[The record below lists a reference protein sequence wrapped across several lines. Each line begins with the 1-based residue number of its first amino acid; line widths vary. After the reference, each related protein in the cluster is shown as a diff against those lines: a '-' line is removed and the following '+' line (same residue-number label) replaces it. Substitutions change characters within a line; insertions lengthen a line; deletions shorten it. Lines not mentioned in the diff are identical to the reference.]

1 MIQINQLLLALRM
14 LTRIIDQLLIHH
26 FDTSNTALLKIFL
39 QNTTFKIERSWNIG
53 KIQFKLVGKEVNFI
67 QIQVGKMAI
76 HIYKVDKINFKE
88 LLNANQNC
96 RSNFD
101 HHFKISK
108 TALLIEGAR
117 QIGKTFS
124 IRQFG
129 KKFKTYIEINFI
141 EQPEA
146 ISLFKDLSNTKD
158 LLARLSLFTKQ
169 KLIKRD
175 TLIFFDEVQICPEV
189 ITYIKFLVDEGS
201 YNYILSGS
209 LLGIEINDL
218 RSVPVGYLTIKRMF
232 PLTFREFALN
242 LGLNSSILENL
253 ETSFK
258 EKKPVDDFIHKKM
271 MELFRVYL
279 VVGGMPAAVNRYIET
294 NNLNEVIDIQNQ
306 IVNLYKKDI
315 TQYDKN
321 NKLAIAQI
329 FELIAPQ
336 LNSQNKR
343 FIIKDIKSGVKFD
356 RYENSFLWLKDAG
369 FALPV
374 YNVETPKIPLKL
386 SKSRSLFKL
395 FMSDVGLL
403 ASEYSQGIQLKI
415 ISGDDKLNYGAIF
428 ENYIAQELTA
438 CEHDLYYYN
447 NKKRGELDFLIEY
460 DGEVLPIEVKS
471 GKDYKVHRAL
481 SNIMDCGEFN
491 LNRALIFNN
500 SNLKVEGKL
509 TYAPIYMAMFL
520 KQEIKDEYSIYKI
533 DLSEL
538 NKRF

>member
-1 MIQINQLLLALRM
+1 M
-14 LTRIIDQLLIHH
+14 
-26 FDTSNTALLKIFL
+26 
-39 QNTTFKIERSWNIG
+39 
-53 KIQFKLVGKEVNFI
+53 
-67 QIQVGKMAI
+67 
-76 HIYKVDKINFKE
+76 
-88 LLNANQNC
+88 
-96 RSNFD
+96 
-101 HHFKISK
+101 
-108 TALLIEGAR
+108 
-117 QIGKTFS
+117 
-124 IRQFG
+124 
-129 KKFKTYIEINFI
+129 
-141 EQPEA
+141 
-146 ISLFKDLSNTKD
+146 FKDLSNTKD

-374 YNVETPKIPLKL
+374 YNVETPKIPLRL

-520 KQEIKDEYSIYKI
+520 KQEIKDEDSIYKI

>member
-1 MIQINQLLLALRM
+1 M
-14 LTRIIDQLLIHH
+14 LTRTVDRILID
-26 FDTSNTALLKIFL
+26 
-39 QNTTFKIERSWNIG
+39 
-53 KIQFKLVGKEVNFI
+53 
-67 QIQVGKMAI
+67 
-76 HIYKVDKINFKE
+76 
-88 LLNANQNC
+88 
-96 RSNFD
+96 
-101 HHFKISK
+101 HFKISK

-242 LGLNSSILENL
+242 LELNSSILENL

-279 VVGGMPAAVNRYIET
+279 VVGGMPATVNRYIET

-509 TYAPIYMAMFL
+509 TYAPIYMSMFL
-520 KQEIKDEYSIYKI
+520 KQEIKDEDSIYKL

>member
-1 MIQINQLLLALRM
+1 M
-14 LTRIIDQLLIHH
+14 LTRTVDRILID
-26 FDTSNTALLKIFL
+26 
-39 QNTTFKIERSWNIG
+39 
-53 KIQFKLVGKEVNFI
+53 
-67 QIQVGKMAI
+67 
-76 HIYKVDKINFKE
+76 
-88 LLNANQNC
+88 
-96 RSNFD
+96 
-101 HHFKISK
+101 HFKISK

-189 ITYIKFLVDEGS
+189 ITYIKFLIDEGS

-403 ASEYSQGIQLKI
+403 ASEYSQGMQLKI

-520 KQEIKDEYSIYKI
+520 KQEINDEDSIYKI

>member
-1 MIQINQLLLALRM
+1 M
-14 LTRIIDQLLIHH
+14 
-26 FDTSNTALLKIFL
+26 
-39 QNTTFKIERSWNIG
+39 
-53 KIQFKLVGKEVNFI
+53 
-67 QIQVGKMAI
+67 
-76 HIYKVDKINFKE
+76 
-88 LLNANQNC
+88 
-96 RSNFD
+96 
-101 HHFKISK
+101 
-108 TALLIEGAR
+108 
-117 QIGKTFS
+117 
-124 IRQFG
+124 
-129 KKFKTYIEINFI
+129 
-141 EQPEA
+141 
-146 ISLFKDLSNTKD
+146 FKDLSNTKD

-232 PLTFREFALN
+232 PLTFKEFALN
-242 LGLNSSILENL
+242 LELNSSILENL

-428 ENYIAQELTA
+428 ENYIAQEITA

-520 KQEIKDEYSIYKI
+520 KQEIKDEDSIYKI

>member
-1 MIQINQLLLALRM
+1 M
-14 LTRIIDQLLIHH
+14 LTRTVDRILID
-26 FDTSNTALLKIFL
+26 
-39 QNTTFKIERSWNIG
+39 
-53 KIQFKLVGKEVNFI
+53 
-67 QIQVGKMAI
+67 
-76 HIYKVDKINFKE
+76 
-88 LLNANQNC
+88 
-96 RSNFD
+96 
-101 HHFKISK
+101 HFKISK

-491 LNRALIFNN
+491 LNKALIFYN

-520 KQEIKDEYSIYKI
+520 KQEIKDEDSIYKI

>member
-1 MIQINQLLLALRM
+1 M
-14 LTRIIDQLLIHH
+14 LTRTVDQILID
-26 FDTSNTALLKIFL
+26 
-39 QNTTFKIERSWNIG
+39 
-53 KIQFKLVGKEVNFI
+53 
-67 QIQVGKMAI
+67 
-76 HIYKVDKINFKE
+76 
-88 LLNANQNC
+88 
-96 RSNFD
+96 
-101 HHFKISK
+101 HFKKSK

-117 QIGKTFS
+117 QIGKTYS

-129 KKFKTYIEINFI
+129 KKFKTYIEINFV

-146 ISLFKDLSNTKD
+146 ISLFKALSNTKD

-169 KLIKRD
+169 NLIKRD

-242 LGLNSSILENL
+242 LGLNTSILENL

-258 EKKPVDDFIHKKM
+258 EKKPVDDFIHQKM

-294 NNLNEVIDIQNQ
+294 NNLNEVIDIQKQ

-369 FALPV
+369 VALPV
-374 YNVETPKIPLKL
+374 YNVETPKLPLKL

-415 ISGDDKLNYGAIF
+415 ISGDDKINYGAIF
-428 ENYIAQELTA
+428 DNFIAQELTA

-447 NKKRGELDFLIEY
+447 NKKRGELDFVIEY

-500 SNLKVEGKL
+500 SNLKVEGKM

-520 KQEIKDEYSIYKI
+520 KQEIKEEDSIYKI

-538 NKRF
+538 NKRI

>member
-1 MIQINQLLLALRM
+1 M
-14 LTRIIDQLLIHH
+14 
-26 FDTSNTALLKIFL
+26 
-39 QNTTFKIERSWNIG
+39 
-53 KIQFKLVGKEVNFI
+53 
-67 QIQVGKMAI
+67 
-76 HIYKVDKINFKE
+76 
-88 LLNANQNC
+88 
-96 RSNFD
+96 
-101 HHFKISK
+101 
-108 TALLIEGAR
+108 
-117 QIGKTFS
+117 
-124 IRQFG
+124 
-129 KKFKTYIEINFI
+129 
-141 EQPEA
+141 
-146 ISLFKDLSNTKD
+146 FKDLSNTKD

-242 LGLNSSILENL
+242 LELNSSILENL

-520 KQEIKDEYSIYKI
+520 KQEIKDEDSIYKI

>member
-1 MIQINQLLLALRM
+1 M
-14 LTRIIDQLLIHH
+14 LTRTVDRILID
-26 FDTSNTALLKIFL
+26 
-39 QNTTFKIERSWNIG
+39 
-53 KIQFKLVGKEVNFI
+53 
-67 QIQVGKMAI
+67 
-76 HIYKVDKINFKE
+76 
-88 LLNANQNC
+88 
-96 RSNFD
+96 
-101 HHFKISK
+101 HFKISK

-158 LLARLSLFTKQ
+158 FLARLSLFTKQ

-520 KQEIKDEYSIYKI
+520 KQEINDEDSIYKI

>member
-1 MIQINQLLLALRM
+1 M
-14 LTRIIDQLLIHH
+14 LTRTVDRILID
-26 FDTSNTALLKIFL
+26 
-39 QNTTFKIERSWNIG
+39 
-53 KIQFKLVGKEVNFI
+53 
-67 QIQVGKMAI
+67 
-76 HIYKVDKINFKE
+76 
-88 LLNANQNC
+88 
-96 RSNFD
+96 
-101 HHFKISK
+101 HFKISK

-201 YNYILSGS
+201 YNYILSSS

-520 KQEIKDEYSIYKI
+520 KQEIKDEDSIYKI

>member
-1 MIQINQLLLALRM
+1 M
-14 LTRIIDQLLIHH
+14 LTRTVDRILL
-26 FDTSNTALLKIFL
+26 D
-39 QNTTFKIERSWNIG
+39 
-53 KIQFKLVGKEVNFI
+53 
-67 QIQVGKMAI
+67 
-76 HIYKVDKINFKE
+76 
-88 LLNANQNC
+88 
-96 RSNFD
+96 
-101 HHFKISK
+101 HFKISK

-141 EQPEA
+141 EQPVA

-279 VVGGMPAAVNRYIET
+279 VVGGMPVAVNRYIET

-520 KQEIKDEYSIYKI
+520 KQEINDEDSIYKI

>member
-1 MIQINQLLLALRM
+1 M
-14 LTRIIDQLLIHH
+14 LTRTVDRILID
-26 FDTSNTALLKIFL
+26 
-39 QNTTFKIERSWNIG
+39 
-53 KIQFKLVGKEVNFI
+53 
-67 QIQVGKMAI
+67 
-76 HIYKVDKINFKE
+76 
-88 LLNANQNC
+88 
-96 RSNFD
+96 
-101 HHFKISK
+101 HFKISK

-415 ISGDDKLNYGAIF
+415 ISGDDKFNYGAIF

-438 CEHDLYYYN
+438 CERDLYYYN

-481 SNIMDCGEFN
+481 SNIMDCGKFN

-520 KQEIKDEYSIYKI
+520 KQEISDEDSIYKI

>member
-1 MIQINQLLLALRM
+1 M
-14 LTRIIDQLLIHH
+14 LTRTVDRILID
-26 FDTSNTALLKIFL
+26 
-39 QNTTFKIERSWNIG
+39 
-53 KIQFKLVGKEVNFI
+53 
-67 QIQVGKMAI
+67 
-76 HIYKVDKINFKE
+76 
-88 LLNANQNC
+88 
-96 RSNFD
+96 
-101 HHFKISK
+101 HFKISK
-108 TALLIEGAR
+108 TDLLIEGAR

-189 ITYIKFLVDEGS
+189 ITYIKFLVDEGA

-428 ENYIAQELTA
+428 ENYIAQEITA

-520 KQEIKDEYSIYKI
+520 KQEIKDEDSIYKI

>member
-1 MIQINQLLLALRM
+1 M
-14 LTRIIDQLLIHH
+14 LTRTVDRILID
-26 FDTSNTALLKIFL
+26 
-39 QNTTFKIERSWNIG
+39 
-53 KIQFKLVGKEVNFI
+53 
-67 QIQVGKMAI
+67 
-76 HIYKVDKINFKE
+76 
-88 LLNANQNC
+88 
-96 RSNFD
+96 
-101 HHFKISK
+101 HFKISK

-343 FIIKDIKSGVKFD
+343 FIIEDIKSGVKFD

-520 KQEIKDEYSIYKI
+520 KQEIKDEDSIYKL

>member
-1 MIQINQLLLALRM
+1 M
-14 LTRIIDQLLIHH
+14 LTRTVDRILID
-26 FDTSNTALLKIFL
+26 
-39 QNTTFKIERSWNIG
+39 
-53 KIQFKLVGKEVNFI
+53 
-67 QIQVGKMAI
+67 
-76 HIYKVDKINFKE
+76 
-88 LLNANQNC
+88 
-96 RSNFD
+96 
-101 HHFKISK
+101 HFKISK

-369 FALPV
+369 VALPV

-520 KQEIKDEYSIYKI
+520 KQEIKDEDSIYKI

-538 NKRF
+538 NKRI

>member
-1 MIQINQLLLALRM
+1 M
-14 LTRIIDQLLIHH
+14 LTRTVDRILID
-26 FDTSNTALLKIFL
+26 
-39 QNTTFKIERSWNIG
+39 
-53 KIQFKLVGKEVNFI
+53 
-67 QIQVGKMAI
+67 
-76 HIYKVDKINFKE
+76 
-88 LLNANQNC
+88 
-96 RSNFD
+96 
-101 HHFKISK
+101 HFKISK

-158 LLARLSLFTKQ
+158 LLARLSLFTEQ

-356 RYENSFLWLKDAG
+356 RYENSFLLLKDAG

-520 KQEIKDEYSIYKI
+520 KQEIKDEDSIYKI

>member
-1 MIQINQLLLALRM
+1 M
-14 LTRIIDQLLIHH
+14 LTRTVDRILID
-26 FDTSNTALLKIFL
+26 
-39 QNTTFKIERSWNIG
+39 
-53 KIQFKLVGKEVNFI
+53 
-67 QIQVGKMAI
+67 
-76 HIYKVDKINFKE
+76 
-88 LLNANQNC
+88 
-96 RSNFD
+96 
-101 HHFKISK
+101 HFKISK

-158 LLARLSLFTKQ
+158 LLARLSIFTKQ

-369 FALPV
+369 VALPV
-374 YNVETPKIPLKL
+374 YNVETPKIPLEL

-415 ISGDDKLNYGAIF
+415 ISGDDKLNCGAIF

-520 KQEIKDEYSIYKI
+520 KQEIKDEDSIYKI

>member
-1 MIQINQLLLALRM
+1 M
-14 LTRIIDQLLIHH
+14 
-26 FDTSNTALLKIFL
+26 
-39 QNTTFKIERSWNIG
+39 
-53 KIQFKLVGKEVNFI
+53 
-67 QIQVGKMAI
+67 
-76 HIYKVDKINFKE
+76 
-88 LLNANQNC
+88 
-96 RSNFD
+96 
-101 HHFKISK
+101 SK

-242 LGLNSSILENL
+242 LGLNSSSLENL

-520 KQEIKDEYSIYKI
+520 KQEINDEDSIYKI

>member
-1 MIQINQLLLALRM
+1 M
-14 LTRIIDQLLIHH
+14 LTRTVDRILID
-26 FDTSNTALLKIFL
+26 
-39 QNTTFKIERSWNIG
+39 
-53 KIQFKLVGKEVNFI
+53 
-67 QIQVGKMAI
+67 
-76 HIYKVDKINFKE
+76 
-88 LLNANQNC
+88 
-96 RSNFD
+96 
-101 HHFKISK
+101 HFKISK
-108 TALLIEGAR
+108 TALLIEGVR

-356 RYENSFLWLKDAG
+356 RYENSFLRLKDAG
-369 FALPV
+369 VALPV

-520 KQEIKDEYSIYKI
+520 KQEIKDEDSIYKI

>member
-1 MIQINQLLLALRM
+1 M
-14 LTRIIDQLLIHH
+14 LTRTVDRILID
-26 FDTSNTALLKIFL
+26 
-39 QNTTFKIERSWNIG
+39 
-53 KIQFKLVGKEVNFI
+53 
-67 QIQVGKMAI
+67 
-76 HIYKVDKINFKE
+76 
-88 LLNANQNC
+88 
-96 RSNFD
+96 
-101 HHFKISK
+101 HFKISK

-386 SKSRSLFKL
+386 SKSRSLFKF

-520 KQEIKDEYSIYKI
+520 KQEIKDEDSIYKI

>member
-1 MIQINQLLLALRM
+1 M
-14 LTRIIDQLLIHH
+14 LTRTVDRILID
-26 FDTSNTALLKIFL
+26 
-39 QNTTFKIERSWNIG
+39 
-53 KIQFKLVGKEVNFI
+53 
-67 QIQVGKMAI
+67 
-76 HIYKVDKINFKE
+76 
-88 LLNANQNC
+88 
-96 RSNFD
+96 
-101 HHFKISK
+101 HFKISK

-141 EQPEA
+141 EQPVA

-189 ITYIKFLVDEGS
+189 ITYINFLVDEGS

-520 KQEIKDEYSIYKI
+520 KQEINDEDSIYKI

>member
-1 MIQINQLLLALRM
+1 M
-14 LTRIIDQLLIHH
+14 LTRTVDRILID
-26 FDTSNTALLKIFL
+26 
-39 QNTTFKIERSWNIG
+39 
-53 KIQFKLVGKEVNFI
+53 
-67 QIQVGKMAI
+67 
-76 HIYKVDKINFKE
+76 
-88 LLNANQNC
+88 
-96 RSNFD
+96 
-101 HHFKISK
+101 HFKISK

-189 ITYIKFLVDEGS
+189 ITYIKFFVDEGS

-471 GKDYKVHRAL
+471 GKDYKVHRSL

-520 KQEIKDEYSIYKI
+520 KQEINDEDSIYKI

>member
-1 MIQINQLLLALRM
+1 M
-14 LTRIIDQLLIHH
+14 LTRTVDRILID
-26 FDTSNTALLKIFL
+26 
-39 QNTTFKIERSWNIG
+39 
-53 KIQFKLVGKEVNFI
+53 
-67 QIQVGKMAI
+67 
-76 HIYKVDKINFKE
+76 
-88 LLNANQNC
+88 
-96 RSNFD
+96 
-101 HHFKISK
+101 HFKISK

-218 RSVPVGYLTIKRMF
+218 RSVPVGYQTIKRMF

-343 FIIKDIKSGVKFD
+343 FIIKDIKSGVKFG

-369 FALPV
+369 VALPV

-520 KQEIKDEYSIYKI
+520 KQEIKDEDSIYKI

>member
-1 MIQINQLLLALRM
+1 M
-14 LTRIIDQLLIHH
+14 LTRTVDRILID
-26 FDTSNTALLKIFL
+26 
-39 QNTTFKIERSWNIG
+39 
-53 KIQFKLVGKEVNFI
+53 
-67 QIQVGKMAI
+67 
-76 HIYKVDKINFKE
+76 
-88 LLNANQNC
+88 
-96 RSNFD
+96 
-101 HHFKISK
+101 HFKISK

-129 KKFKTYIEINFI
+129 KKFKIYIEINFI

-520 KQEIKDEYSIYKI
+520 KQEIKDEDSIYKI

>member
-1 MIQINQLLLALRM
+1 M
-14 LTRIIDQLLIHH
+14 LTRTVDRILID
-26 FDTSNTALLKIFL
+26 
-39 QNTTFKIERSWNIG
+39 
-53 KIQFKLVGKEVNFI
+53 
-67 QIQVGKMAI
+67 
-76 HIYKVDKINFKE
+76 
-88 LLNANQNC
+88 
-96 RSNFD
+96 
-101 HHFKISK
+101 HFKISK

-141 EQPEA
+141 EQPVA

-343 FIIKDIKSGVKFD
+343 FIIKNIKSGVKFG

-369 FALPV
+369 VALPV

-520 KQEIKDEYSIYKI
+520 KQEIKDEDSIYKI

>member
-1 MIQINQLLLALRM
+1 M
-14 LTRIIDQLLIHH
+14 LTRTVDRILID
-26 FDTSNTALLKIFL
+26 
-39 QNTTFKIERSWNIG
+39 
-53 KIQFKLVGKEVNFI
+53 
-67 QIQVGKMAI
+67 
-76 HIYKVDKINFKE
+76 
-88 LLNANQNC
+88 
-96 RSNFD
+96 
-101 HHFKISK
+101 HFKISK

-146 ISLFKDLSNTKD
+146 IYLFKDLSNTKD

-175 TLIFFDEVQICPEV
+175 TLIFFDEVQICPEI

-509 TYAPIYMAMFL
+509 TYTPIYMAMFL
-520 KQEIKDEYSIYKI
+520 KQEIKDEDSIYKI

>member
-1 MIQINQLLLALRM
+1 M
-14 LTRIIDQLLIHH
+14 LTRTVDRILID
-26 FDTSNTALLKIFL
+26 
-39 QNTTFKIERSWNIG
+39 
-53 KIQFKLVGKEVNFI
+53 
-67 QIQVGKMAI
+67 
-76 HIYKVDKINFKE
+76 
-88 LLNANQNC
+88 
-96 RSNFD
+96 
-101 HHFKISK
+101 HFKISK

-218 RSVPVGYLTIKRMF
+218 RSVPVGYLTIKMMF

-520 KQEIKDEYSIYKI
+520 KQEINDEDSIYKI

>member
-1 MIQINQLLLALRM
+1 M
-14 LTRIIDQLLIHH
+14 LTRTVDRILID
-26 FDTSNTALLKIFL
+26 
-39 QNTTFKIERSWNIG
+39 
-53 KIQFKLVGKEVNFI
+53 
-67 QIQVGKMAI
+67 
-76 HIYKVDKINFKE
+76 
-88 LLNANQNC
+88 
-96 RSNFD
+96 
-101 HHFKISK
+101 HFKISK

-369 FALPV
+369 VALPV

-520 KQEIKDEYSIYKI
+520 KQEIKDEDSIYKI

>member
-1 MIQINQLLLALRM
+1 M
-14 LTRIIDQLLIHH
+14 LTRTVDRILID
-26 FDTSNTALLKIFL
+26 
-39 QNTTFKIERSWNIG
+39 
-53 KIQFKLVGKEVNFI
+53 
-67 QIQVGKMAI
+67 
-76 HIYKVDKINFKE
+76 
-88 LLNANQNC
+88 
-96 RSNFD
+96 
-101 HHFKISK
+101 HFKISK

-129 KKFKTYIEINFI
+129 KKFKIYIEINFI
-141 EQPEA
+141 EQPVA

-189 ITYIKFLVDEGS
+189 ITYIKFLVDEGA

-242 LGLNSSILENL
+242 LELNSSILENL

-428 ENYIAQELTA
+428 ENYIAQEITA

-509 TYAPIYMAMFL
+509 TYAPIYMAMFF
-520 KQEIKDEYSIYKI
+520 ETR
-533 DLSEL
+533 
-538 NKRF
+538 N

>member
-1 MIQINQLLLALRM
+1 M
-14 LTRIIDQLLIHH
+14 LTRTVDRILID
-26 FDTSNTALLKIFL
+26 
-39 QNTTFKIERSWNIG
+39 
-53 KIQFKLVGKEVNFI
+53 
-67 QIQVGKMAI
+67 
-76 HIYKVDKINFKE
+76 
-88 LLNANQNC
+88 
-96 RSNFD
+96 
-101 HHFKISK
+101 HFKISK

-129 KKFKTYIEINFI
+129 KNFKTYIEINFI

-175 TLIFFDEVQICPEV
+175 TLIFFDEVQFCPEV

-520 KQEIKDEYSIYKI
+520 KQEIKDEDSIYKI

>member
-1 MIQINQLLLALRM
+1 M
-14 LTRIIDQLLIHH
+14 LTRTVDRILID
-26 FDTSNTALLKIFL
+26 
-39 QNTTFKIERSWNIG
+39 
-53 KIQFKLVGKEVNFI
+53 
-67 QIQVGKMAI
+67 
-76 HIYKVDKINFKE
+76 
-88 LLNANQNC
+88 
-96 RSNFD
+96 
-101 HHFKISK
+101 HFKISK

-209 LLGIEINDL
+209 LLGIEINAL

-369 FALPV
+369 VALPV

-491 LNRALIFNN
+491 LNKALIFNN

-509 TYAPIYMAMFL
+509 TYAPIYMAKFL
-520 KQEIKDEYSIYKI
+520 KQEIKDEDSIYKI

>member
-1 MIQINQLLLALRM
+1 M
-14 LTRIIDQLLIHH
+14 LTRTVDRILID
-26 FDTSNTALLKIFL
+26 
-39 QNTTFKIERSWNIG
+39 
-53 KIQFKLVGKEVNFI
+53 
-67 QIQVGKMAI
+67 
-76 HIYKVDKINFKE
+76 
-88 LLNANQNC
+88 
-96 RSNFD
+96 
-101 HHFKISK
+101 HFKISK

-158 LLARLSLFTKQ
+158 LFARLSLFTKQ

-369 FALPV
+369 VALPV

-520 KQEIKDEYSIYKI
+520 KQEIKDEDSIYKI

-538 NKRF
+538 NKRI

>member
-1 MIQINQLLLALRM
+1 M
-14 LTRIIDQLLIHH
+14 LTRTVDRILID
-26 FDTSNTALLKIFL
+26 
-39 QNTTFKIERSWNIG
+39 
-53 KIQFKLVGKEVNFI
+53 
-67 QIQVGKMAI
+67 
-76 HIYKVDKINFKE
+76 
-88 LLNANQNC
+88 
-96 RSNFD
+96 
-101 HHFKISK
+101 HFKISK

-146 ISLFKDLSNTKD
+146 ISLFKDLSNTKA

-374 YNVETPKIPLKL
+374 YNVETPKIPLEL

-415 ISGDDKLNYGAIF
+415 ISGDDKLNCGAIF

-438 CEHDLYYYN
+438 CEHDLFYYN

-520 KQEIKDEYSIYKI
+520 KQEIKDEDSIYKI

>member
-1 MIQINQLLLALRM
+1 M
-14 LTRIIDQLLIHH
+14 LTRTVDRILID
-26 FDTSNTALLKIFL
+26 
-39 QNTTFKIERSWNIG
+39 
-53 KIQFKLVGKEVNFI
+53 
-67 QIQVGKMAI
+67 
-76 HIYKVDKINFKE
+76 
-88 LLNANQNC
+88 
-96 RSNFD
+96 
-101 HHFKISK
+101 HFKISK

-369 FALPV
+369 VALPV

-460 DGEVLPIEVKS
+460 DGEVLPMEVKS

-520 KQEIKDEYSIYKI
+520 KQEIKDEDSIYKI

>member
-1 MIQINQLLLALRM
+1 M
-14 LTRIIDQLLIHH
+14 LTRTVDRILID
-26 FDTSNTALLKIFL
+26 
-39 QNTTFKIERSWNIG
+39 
-53 KIQFKLVGKEVNFI
+53 
-67 QIQVGKMAI
+67 
-76 HIYKVDKINFKE
+76 
-88 LLNANQNC
+88 
-96 RSNFD
+96 
-101 HHFKISK
+101 HFKISK

-294 NNLNEVIDIQNQ
+294 NNLNKVIDIQNQ

-460 DGEVLPIEVKS
+460 DGEVLPKEVKS

-520 KQEIKDEYSIYKI
+520 KQEINDEDSIYKI

>member
-1 MIQINQLLLALRM
+1 M
-14 LTRIIDQLLIHH
+14 LTRTVDRILID
-26 FDTSNTALLKIFL
+26 
-39 QNTTFKIERSWNIG
+39 
-53 KIQFKLVGKEVNFI
+53 
-67 QIQVGKMAI
+67 
-76 HIYKVDKINFKE
+76 
-88 LLNANQNC
+88 
-96 RSNFD
+96 
-101 HHFKISK
+101 HFKISK

-232 PLTFREFALN
+232 PLTFKEFALN

-279 VVGGMPAAVNRYIET
+279 VVGGIPAAVNRYIET

-520 KQEIKDEYSIYKI
+520 KQEINDEDSIYKI

>member
-1 MIQINQLLLALRM
+1 M
-14 LTRIIDQLLIHH
+14 LTRTVDRILID
-26 FDTSNTALLKIFL
+26 
-39 QNTTFKIERSWNIG
+39 
-53 KIQFKLVGKEVNFI
+53 
-67 QIQVGKMAI
+67 
-76 HIYKVDKINFKE
+76 
-88 LLNANQNC
+88 
-96 RSNFD
+96 
-101 HHFKISK
+101 HFKISK

-117 QIGKTFS
+117 QI
-124 IRQFG
+124 G

-279 VVGGMPAAVNRYIET
+279 VVGGMLAAVNRYIET

-520 KQEIKDEYSIYKI
+520 KQEIKDEDSIYKI

>member
-1 MIQINQLLLALRM
+1 M
-14 LTRIIDQLLIHH
+14 
-26 FDTSNTALLKIFL
+26 
-39 QNTTFKIERSWNIG
+39 
-53 KIQFKLVGKEVNFI
+53 
-67 QIQVGKMAI
+67 
-76 HIYKVDKINFKE
+76 
-88 LLNANQNC
+88 
-96 RSNFD
+96 
-101 HHFKISK
+101 
-108 TALLIEGAR
+108 
-117 QIGKTFS
+117 
-124 IRQFG
+124 
-129 KKFKTYIEINFI
+129 
-141 EQPEA
+141 
-146 ISLFKDLSNTKD
+146 FKDLSNTKD

-242 LGLNSSILENL
+242 LELNSSILENL

-395 FMSDVGLL
+395 FMNDVGLL

-520 KQEIKDEYSIYKI
+520 KQEIKDEDSIYKI

>member
-1 MIQINQLLLALRM
+1 M
-14 LTRIIDQLLIHH
+14 LTRTVDRILID
-26 FDTSNTALLKIFL
+26 
-39 QNTTFKIERSWNIG
+39 
-53 KIQFKLVGKEVNFI
+53 
-67 QIQVGKMAI
+67 
-76 HIYKVDKINFKE
+76 
-88 LLNANQNC
+88 
-96 RSNFD
+96 
-101 HHFKISK
+101 HFKISK

-175 TLIFFDEVQICPEV
+175 TIIFFDEVQICPEV

-520 KQEIKDEYSIYKI
+520 KQEIKDEDSIYKI

>member
-1 MIQINQLLLALRM
+1 M
-14 LTRIIDQLLIHH
+14 LTRTVDRILID
-26 FDTSNTALLKIFL
+26 
-39 QNTTFKIERSWNIG
+39 
-53 KIQFKLVGKEVNFI
+53 
-67 QIQVGKMAI
+67 
-76 HIYKVDKINFKE
+76 
-88 LLNANQNC
+88 
-96 RSNFD
+96 
-101 HHFKISK
+101 HFKISK

-146 ISLFKDLSNTKD
+146 ISLFKDLSNTKA

-175 TLIFFDEVQICPEV
+175 TLIFFDEVLICPEV

-374 YNVETPKIPLKL
+374 YNVETPKIPLEL

-415 ISGDDKLNYGAIF
+415 ISGDDKLNCGAIF

-520 KQEIKDEYSIYKI
+520 KQEIKDEDSIYKI

>member
-1 MIQINQLLLALRM
+1 M
-14 LTRIIDQLLIHH
+14 LTRTVDRILID
-26 FDTSNTALLKIFL
+26 
-39 QNTTFKIERSWNIG
+39 
-53 KIQFKLVGKEVNFI
+53 
-67 QIQVGKMAI
+67 
-76 HIYKVDKINFKE
+76 
-88 LLNANQNC
+88 
-96 RSNFD
+96 
-101 HHFKISK
+101 HFKISK

-315 TQYDKN
+315 NQYDKN

-356 RYENSFLWLKDAG
+356 RYENNFLWLKDAG

-520 KQEIKDEYSIYKI
+520 KQEINDEDSIYKI